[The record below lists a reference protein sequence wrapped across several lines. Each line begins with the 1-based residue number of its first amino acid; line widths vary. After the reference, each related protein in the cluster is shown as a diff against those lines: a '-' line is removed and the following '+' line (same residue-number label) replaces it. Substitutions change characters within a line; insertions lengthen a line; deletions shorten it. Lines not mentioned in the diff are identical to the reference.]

1 MKMNKHIITKELLV
15 ELKNSSS
22 LFLITPTMTV
32 LIIIFPILIENRFA
46 VDEDLFIVS
55 HLLFL
60 IIFSTL
66 FAIRKP
72 IILERLI
79 RELNFG
85 NYKKLEFFNSK
96 VVSEFIIFDRTFT
109 VSMGAILYSGIYFS
123 TDLLNEKYGKKEA
136 NRAVNLGF
144 FANVAVLITLLLSL
158 LFKPSDLTG
167 SALEVHN
174 ALSVIASYSPA
185 FIIGSLTAY
194 FISQKFDVWFFNYLK
209 TITDGKYLWLRN
221 NLSTIT
227 SQLIDTFIYTFTW
240 VIATDLGI
248 YDAFYIALSKYIFK
262 IFIALIDTVFIY
274 GVRNLSPLVK
284 NDE

>member
-1 MKMNKHIITKELLV
+1 MKMNKHIIKKELLV

-85 NYKKLEFFNSK
+85 NYKKIEFFNSK
-96 VVSEFIIFDRTFT
+96 VVSEFIIFLPQIIILN
-109 VSMGAILYSGIYFS
+109 ILYSAFTNSSVNVSIFYFLFS
-123 TDLLNEKYGKKEA
+123 II
-136 NRAVNLGF
+136 F
-144 FANVAVLITLLLSL
+144 FAINASMINIIFQIFTSFNNRFVQFILITPMYLALSFFIGPLWLGLGQDIANIYLLMYLGITVLI
-158 LFKPSDLTG
+158 F
-167 SALEVHN
+167 AIANFYLERTN
-174 ALSVIASYSPA
+174 
-185 FIIGSLTAY
+185 
-194 FISQKFDVWFFNYLK
+194 
-209 TITDGKYLWLRN
+209 
-221 NLSTIT
+221 
-227 SQLIDTFIYTFTW
+227 
-240 VIATDLGI
+240 
-248 YDAFYIALSKYIFK
+248 
-262 IFIALIDTVFIY
+262 
-274 GVRNLSPLVK
+274 
-284 NDE
+284 

>member
-1 MKMNKHIITKELLV
+1 MKMNKHIIKKELLV

-85 NYKKLEFFNSK
+85 NYKKIEFFNSK
-96 VVSEFIIFDRTFT
+96 VVSEFIIFLPQIIILN
-109 VSMGAILYSGIYFS
+109 ILYSAFTNSSVNVSVVYFLFS
-123 TDLLNEKYGKKEA
+123 II
-136 NRAVNLGF
+136 F
-144 FANVAVLITLLLSL
+144 FAINASMINIIFQIFTSFNNRFVQFILITPMYLALSFFIGPLWLGLGQDIANIYLLMYLGITVLI
-158 LFKPSDLTG
+158 F
-167 SALEVHN
+167 AIANFYLERTN
-174 ALSVIASYSPA
+174 
-185 FIIGSLTAY
+185 
-194 FISQKFDVWFFNYLK
+194 
-209 TITDGKYLWLRN
+209 
-221 NLSTIT
+221 
-227 SQLIDTFIYTFTW
+227 
-240 VIATDLGI
+240 
-248 YDAFYIALSKYIFK
+248 
-262 IFIALIDTVFIY
+262 
-274 GVRNLSPLVK
+274 
-284 NDE
+284 